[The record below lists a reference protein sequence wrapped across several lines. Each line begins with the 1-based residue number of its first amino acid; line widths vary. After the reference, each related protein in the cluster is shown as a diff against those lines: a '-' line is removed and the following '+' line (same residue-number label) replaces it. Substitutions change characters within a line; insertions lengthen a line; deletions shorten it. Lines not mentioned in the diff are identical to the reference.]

1 MNSRRCEICKIDV
14 HRASYNKHLRSKK
27 HIENIKHNEMIIPE
41 WLFQEP
47 IENRIKKI
55 FNPISLKKLARNK
68 INLDDKQLNK
78 ELAKKM
84 INPYYFSDRNLQV
97 AYKINLDSHHINHL
111 NSKVTITSNFENTGI
126 EFRFINKIMREMSI
140 IYARLINQY
149 KFKYQCVFS
158 ARFDKQNEDGLLLDE
173 TELFINLNMNHNL
186 TQSDIDNINIT
197 FPLEHQIQKQE
208 MKDSGWRIDKL
219 YSMTIY
225 FYETTEMNGSNYIK
239 IPLRSNAILNIEN
252 NDKYCFI
259 WSILA
264 SLYPCNNNHP
274 NRVSNYRQ
282 YFIELNIQDFDFTNG
297 FKCSDVHRFNELN
310 NLSVN
315 IFELVF
321 YQDQNQWKHKLIPI
335 EISKN
340 DSDRII
346 DLAIYKNHYVLIKKL
361 DVFLGDHNKKF
372 ICRRCLCSYTS
383 ENMLIK
389 HKPKCEN
396 NDITSI
402 KTSNESH
409 LFSKKHF
416 HKNPLYFRIY
426 SDFEADNEEDNTCIG
441 NKTTNIY
448 KQNPVLNGYHI
459 VSELEDVL
467 KSDSYKSPLG
477 YDNVDRFVDEVIKLE
492 NKMAFYFKNT
502 NKDIIMTREDEED
515 YRNKDICRLC
525 EKFIESDK
533 VRDHCHLTGKYR
545 GPAHSKCNINVTQ
558 KQSNFI
564 PFPFH
569 NFSNYDCHMFFK
581 KLVDKKKDKVDFDII
596 PKTNEEY
603 ISVTYGCIR
612 FIDSYRFLSSG
623 LDSLVKTLV
632 DNSHKTLKN
641 FKKENFDSDE
651 IINIVS
657 KIEKNYSEEIF
668 NLDEDDRTIGKL
680 KEYYPEEIEKLEK
693 VFLDYMGENDL
704 KILKDGFPDKWKYL
718 TKKFAYPYEYFN
730 SSDDYQKPVNDLKKE
745 DFFSKLKNKCPD
757 DEEVQRTMYIIEKFN
772 IKNGEEL
779 TEIYLK
785 SDVLLLACVIEKFIK
800 VSVNEFKINPLYC
813 VSLPGYTWQCGL
825 KYTDINLQTLQDKD
839 MILLLENNIRGGI
852 SSVMGDRYVK
862 SDKNKKILYIDAN
875 NLYGHSM
882 SEPLPYDEIKFDN
895 NVTLEDILNCPDDGD
910 IGFFV
915 EVDLKYPD
923 NIKEKTKNFPFAPMN
938 KKINPDKFSDYM
950 KEIKPD
956 TYIQTKKLICDWSD
970 KKNYLIH
977 YRMLKFY
984 IRHGMIID
992 KVHNIISFKQSRW
1005 LEKYINFNTQKRNK
1019 AKNDFEKD
1027 FYKLLNNAFYGKTM
1041 ENVRNRLKIKFIK
1054 KDDHKEII
1062 KQQSKLTFNGIH
1074 KSYENCDSYTFKQN
1088 EVLMDKP
1095 IYLGFSVLE
1104 LSKLLMYETYYDI
1117 LQPYFGQEKIQ
1128 LHYMDCDSFVLS
1140 IETENI
1146 INDLKNLENLFD
1158 FSNLDKNHELFS
1170 NKNKK
1175 VVGKFKIETPKN
1187 IWIDEFV
1194 ALRSKCYA
1202 FKCNNDSKNKLKG
1215 ISKSYSKNIKFVEY
1229 KKCLDGEDYQ
1239 QECDNYILRSI
1250 NHEMVLQKVKKSTL
1264 SIFDDK
1270 RCYINNI
1277 KSIPWE

>member
-1 MNSRRCEICKIDV
+1 MNSRRCEICKINV

-27 HIENIKHNEMIIPE
+27 HLENIKHNEMIIPE
-41 WLFQEP
+41 WLFKEP
-47 IENRIKKI
+47 IENKIKNI
-55 FNPISLKKLARNK
+55 YNPKPLKQLARNN
-68 INLDDKQLNK
+68 IILDDKQLNK

-111 NSKVTITSNFENTGI
+111 NSKLTITSNFENTGI
-126 EFRFINKIMREMSI
+126 EFRFINKIMKEMSL

-149 KFKYQCVFS
+149 KFKYQTVFS
-158 ARFDKQNEDGLLLDE
+158 ARFDKQDEDGQLLDE
-173 TELFINLNMNHNL
+173 IELFINLNMNYNI

-208 MKDSGWRIDKL
+208 MKDSGWRFDKL

-225 FYETTEMNGSNYIK
+225 FYKSSEMNGLSYIR

-252 NDKYCFI
+252 DDKYCFL

-264 SLYPCNNNHP
+264 WLHPCNNNHP
-274 NRVSNYRQ
+274 NRVSNYKQ
-282 YFIELNIQDFDFTNG
+282 YIDELNIQDFDFSRG
-297 FKCSDVHRFNELN
+297 FKCSDVHKFNELN

-315 IFELVF
+315 IFELNF
-321 YQDQNQWKHKLIPI
+321 YQDQNQWKHKLIPV

-340 DSDRII
+340 DSDRVI

-372 ICRRCLCSYTS
+372 ICRRCLSSYTS

-389 HKPKCEN
+389 HKQKCGDDN
-396 NDITSI
+396 ITTI

-409 LFSKKHF
+409 LHWKKHF

-426 SDFEADNEEDNTCIG
+426 ADFEADNEKDNSIVG

-459 VSELEDVL
+459 VSELEYVL
-467 KSDSYKSPLG
+467 KSEYYKSPLG
-477 YDNVDRFVDEVIKLE
+477 YDNVDWFVNEIIKLE
-492 NKMAFYFKNT
+492 NKMAFYFKST
-502 NKDIIMTREDEED
+502 NKDIIMTPEDEED
-515 YRNKDICRLC
+515 FINNNICQFC
-525 EKFIESDK
+525 EKNIESDK

-545 GPAHSKCNINVTQ
+545 GPAHNTCNINVTQ

-564 PFPFH
+564 PFIFH

-581 KLVDKKKDKVDFDII
+581 KLVNMKNNKVKFDII

-612 FIDSYRFLSSG
+612 FIDSYRFLSFG
-623 LDSLVKTLV
+623 LDSLVK
-632 DNSHKTLKN
+632 
-641 FKKENFDSDE
+641 
-651 IINIVS
+651 
-657 KIEKNYSEEIF
+657 
-668 NLDEDDRTIGKL
+668 NLDEDD
-680 KEYYPEEIEKLEK
+680 
-693 VFLDYMGENDL
+693 F
-704 KILKDGFPDKWKYL
+704 KILKKEFPDKWQYL
-718 TKKFAYPYEYFN
+718 NKKLAYPYEYFN
-730 SSDDYQKPVNDLKKE
+730 SIDDYKKPVHNLENK
-745 DFFSKLKNKCPD
+745 DFFSKLKNKCLD
-757 DEEVQRTMYIIEKFN
+757 DNEIDRTREIIKKFN
-772 IKNGEEL
+772 IKNGKEL
-779 TEIYLK
+779 TQLYLK
-785 SDVLLLACVIEKFIK
+785 SDVILLADVFEKFIK
-800 VSVNEFKINPLYC
+800 ISVEEYGINPLYC
-813 VSLPGYTWQCGL
+813 VSLPGYTWQCGM
-825 KYTDINLQTLQDKD
+825 KYTDIKLQTLQDKD

-852 SSVMGDRYVK
+852 SSIMGHRYMK
-862 SDKNKKILYIDAN
+862 SNENKKILYFDAN

-882 SEPLPYDEIKFDN
+882 SEPLPYDEIKFDKN
-895 NVTLEDILNCPDDGD
+895 IELEDILNTPDDSD
-910 IGFFV
+910 IGYFI

-923 NIKEKTKNFPFAPMN
+923 NIKQKTKNFPFAPEN
-938 KKINPDKFSDYM
+938 KKINPDNFNDYM
-950 KEIKPD
+950 NEIKPD
-956 TYIQTKKLICDWSD
+956 TYIQSSKLICDWSD
-970 KKNYLIH
+970 KKNYLVH

-984 IRHGMIID
+984 IRHGMVVD
-992 KVHNIISFKQSRW
+992 KIHNIISFRQSRW

-1054 KDDHKEII
+1054 KDDYREII
-1062 KQQSKLTFNGIH
+1062 KQQSKLTFDGIH
-1074 KSYENCDSYTFKQN
+1074 KSYDNCDSYTFKQN

-1095 IYLGFSVLE
+1095 IYLGFTVLE
-1104 LSKLLMYETYYDI
+1104 LSKLHMYETYYDI
-1117 LQPYFGQEKIQ
+1117 LQPYFGQQNIQ
-1128 LHYMDCDSFVLS
+1128 LHYIDTDAFVLS
-1140 IETENI
+1140 LETQNI
-1146 INDLKNLENLFD
+1146 IEDLKNLEDIFD

-1175 VVGKFKIETPKN
+1175 VIGKFKIETPKN
-1187 IWIDEFV
+1187 IFIDEFIV
-1194 ALRSKCYA
+1194 LRSKMYA
-1202 FKCNNDSKNKLKG
+1202 FNCKDKKENKNKLKG
-1215 ISKSYSKNIKFVEY
+1215 ISKGQSKNIKFKEY
-1229 KKCLDGEDYQ
+1229 YNCLFGREYQ
-1239 QECDNYILRSI
+1239 QECDNFILRSI

-1277 KSIPWE
+1277 ESNPWE

>member
-1 MNSRRCEICKIDV
+1 MNSRRCDICNVDV
-14 HRASYNKHLRSKK
+14 HRASYIKHLRSKK
-27 HIENIKHNEMIIPE
+27 HLENITQHEMIIPN

-47 IENRIKKI
+47 VENKIKKVY
-55 FNPISLKKLARNK
+55 NPKSLQQLSRDNIK
-68 INLDDKQLNK
+68 LDDMQLNK

-84 INPYYFSDRNLQV
+84 INPYYFTDRNLKV
-97 AYKINLDSHHINHL
+97 GFKINLDSHHINHL
-111 NSKVTITSNFENTGI
+111 NSKITITPNFKEFGI
-126 EFRFINKIMREMSI
+126 EVRYINKIIKEMSV

-149 KFKYQCVFS
+149 KFSYQTVFS
-158 ARFDKQNEDGLLLDE
+158 ARFDKQDEYDQLLDE
-173 TELFINLNMNHNL
+173 TELFINLNINHNL
-186 TQSDIDNINIT
+186 IQTDIANINIIS
-197 FPLEHQIQKQE
+197 PLEHQIQQQE
-208 MKDSGWRIDKL
+208 MKDSGWRFDKIN
-219 YSMTIY
+219 SMTIY
-225 FYETTEMNGSNYIK
+225 FYKTTEMNGSNYIK
-239 IPLRSNAILNIEN
+239 IPLRSNAILNVEN
-252 NDKYCFI
+252 NDKYCFL
-259 WSILA
+259 WSTLA
-264 SLYPCNNNHP
+264 YLHPCTNNHP

-282 YFIELNIQDFDFTNG
+282 YFNELNIQDFDFSNG
-297 FKCSDVHRFNELN
+297 FKCSDVHKFNELN

-315 IFELVF
+315 IFELNF

-340 DSDRII
+340 NSDRVI

-372 ICRRCLCSYTS
+372 SCRRCLSSYTS
-383 ENMLIK
+383 ENMLMK

-396 NDITSI
+396 NDITSN

-409 LFSKKHF
+409 LYWKKHF

-426 SDFEADNEEDNTCIG
+426 ADFEADNEKDDTIVG

-467 KSDSYKSPLG
+467 KSDYYESLLG
-477 YDNVDRFVDEVIKLE
+477 YDNVDWFVNEVIRLE

-502 NKDIIMTREDEED
+502 NKDIIMTDEDEEV
-515 YRNKDICRLC
+515 YRNDNVCRFC
-525 EKFIESDK
+525 EKEILSDK

-545 GPAHSKCNINVTQ
+545 GPAHNKCNINVTQ

-564 PFPFH
+564 PFIFH
-569 NFSNYDCHMFFK
+569 NVSHYDSHMFFK
-581 KLVDKKKDKVDFDII
+581 KLVDKKRDKVYFDII

-623 LDSLVKTLV
+623 LDKLVSNLV
-632 DNSHKTLKN
+632 DNSDKKFKDLKEEIADN
-641 FKKENFDSDE
+641 NDE
-651 IINIVS
+651 ILNIVN
-657 KIEKNYSEEIF
+657 KIEEE
-668 NLDEDDRTIGKL
+668 DRTIKDL
-680 KEYYPEEIEKLEK
+680 KKDYPEEIKCLEEA
-693 VFLDYMGENDL
+693 LLNYMGENDL
-704 KILKDGFPDKWKYL
+704 KILKAGFHDKWKYL
-718 TKKFAYPYEYFN
+718 TKKLAYPYEYFN
-730 SSDDYQKPVNDLKKE
+730 SIDDYQKPVDNLEKK

-757 DEEVQRTMYIIEKFN
+757 DDEIERTMDIIRRFD
-772 IKNGEEL
+772 IKSGEEL
-779 TEIYLK
+779 TEVYLK
-785 SDVLLLACVIEKFIK
+785 SDVLLLTCVFEKFIK
-800 VSVNEFKINPLYC
+800 ISVEEYKINPLYF
-813 VSLPGYTWQCGL
+813 VSLPGYTWHCGL
-825 KYTDINLQTLQDKD
+825 KYTGINLQTLQDKD

-862 SDKNKKILYIDAN
+862 SDDNKKIIYIDAN

-895 NVTLEDILNCPDDGD
+895 NIELEDILNTPDDSD
-910 IGFFV
+910 IGYFV
-915 EVDLKYPD
+915 EADLKYPD
-923 NIKEKTKNFPFAPMN
+923 NIKEKTKNFPFAPVN
-938 KKINPDKFSDYM
+938 KKINPDNFSDYM

-956 TYIQTKKLICDWSD
+956 TYIQTSKLICDWSN
-970 KKNYLIH
+970 KKNYLVH

-984 IRHGMIID
+984 FRHGMIVD
-992 KVHNIISFKQSRW
+992 KVHTVISFKQSRW
-1005 LEKYINFNTQKRNK
+1005 LEKYISFNTQKRNK
-1019 AKNDFEKD
+1019 AVNDFEKD

-1054 KDDHKEII
+1054 KDDQREII

-1117 LQPYFGQEKIQ
+1117 LQPYFGQDNIK
-1128 LHYMDCDSFVLS
+1128 LHYMDCDSLVLS
-1140 IETENI
+1140 IETQNI
-1146 INDLKNLENLFD
+1146 NNELKNLEDLFD
-1158 FSNLDKNHELFS
+1158 FSNLNKNHELFS

-1175 VVGKFKIETPKN
+1175 VVVKFKIETPEN

-1202 FKCNNDSKNKLKG
+1202 FKCGNDSKNKLKG
-1215 ISKSYSKNIKFVEY
+1215 ISKSQSKNIKFEEY
-1229 KKCLDGEDYQ
+1229 KICLDGEELEN
-1239 QECDNYILRSI
+1239 ECVNYILKSI
-1250 NHEMVLQKVKKSTL
+1250 NHDMYMQGIKKTTL
-1264 SIFDDK
+1264 NIFDDK

-1277 KSIPWE
+1277 ESKP